1 MYMIY
6 TYTTNEDKT
15 FDVFSVIPLC
25 IDQMMMM
32 MILSSFISTS
42 FNTDVFQMWLPF
54 VCVYRYNY
62 KKNVIVLKKTKIQ
75 NRWKLLPKNNH
86 VQLTM
91 LMFVY
96 RSAHPIYQRWSRLII
111 IYVRV
116 LIIICVNNNSQIHN
130 WFCDENMM
138 MITISLLIIFLV
150 ENSFFQFITIIIN
163 SIR

>member
-62 KKNVIVLKKTKIQ
+62 KKNVIVLK
-75 NRWKLLPKNNH
+75 NKNSKSMEAA
-86 VQLTM
+86 T
-91 LMFVY
+91 
-96 RSAHPIYQRWSRLII
+96 
-111 IYVRV
+111 
-116 LIIICVNNNSQIHN
+116 
-130 WFCDENMM
+130 EK
-138 MITISLLIIFLV
+138 
-150 ENSFFQFITIIIN
+150 
-163 SIR
+163 